1 MQLSKDYLI
10 ACCRS
15 GTISWDGVGWIS
27 KQALQRRIEF
37 DLIYDIGDDDDC
49 DDSGDNCDYGDDSDQ
64 GDDADDSYAQMPSR
78 QLFDNCLKNMTKMG
92 QRCPRDLRWGS

>member
-1 MQLSKDYLI
+1 MTTSVNLIFTINIRNDTMQFSKDYLI

-37 DLIYDIGDDDDC
+37 DLICDIGDDEDC
-49 DDSGDNCDYGDDSDQ
+49 DDYDGKYCQSIC
-64 GDDADDSYAQMPSR
+64 
-78 QLFDNCLKNMTKMG
+78 
-92 QRCPRDLRWGS
+92 

>member
-1 MQLSKDYLI
+1 MQFSKDYLI

-49 DDSGDNCDYGDDSDQ
+49 DDSGDNCDYGDD
-64 GDDADDSYAQMPSR
+64 ADDSYARTPSR
-78 QLFDNCLKNMTKMG
+78 HNCLKIALKNKTKLG
-92 QRCPRDLRWGS
+92 

>member
-1 MQLSKDYLI
+1 MQFSKDYLI

-49 DDSGDNCDYGDDSDQ
+49 DDYD
-64 GDDADDSYAQMPSR
+64 DDADDLYAKMPLS
-78 QLFDNCLKNMTKMG
+78 QLFDNCF
-92 QRCPRDLRWGS
+92 

>member
-1 MQLSKDYLI
+1 MQFSKDYLI

-37 DLIYDIGDDDDC
+37 DLICDIGDDCDDYGGDC
-49 DDSGDNCDYGDDSDQ
+49 DYGYDCDYGDD
-64 GDDADDSYAQMPSR
+64 ADD
-78 QLFDNCLKNMTKMG
+78 
-92 QRCPRDLRWGS
+92 

>member
-1 MQLSKDYLI
+1 MQFSKDYLI

-37 DLIYDIGDDDDC
+37 DLIYDIGDDDDS
-49 DDSGDNCDYGDDSDQ
+49 DDSDDDCDYGDD
-64 GDDADDSYAQMPSR
+64 ADDLCAKMPSP
-78 QLFDNCLKNMTKMG
+78 QLFNNCLKNKTKLG
-92 QRCPRDLRWGS
+92 